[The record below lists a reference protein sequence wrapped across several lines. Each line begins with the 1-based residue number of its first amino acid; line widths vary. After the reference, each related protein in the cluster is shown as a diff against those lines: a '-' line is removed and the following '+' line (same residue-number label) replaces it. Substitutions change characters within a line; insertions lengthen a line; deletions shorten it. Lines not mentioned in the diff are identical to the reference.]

1 MHAIMVRNNNFF
13 QRSRKNLIIRKNNG
27 HRLHND
33 GCGESY
39 EMINGHK
46 IIRIENLTIKFLI
59 K

>member
-1 MHAIMVRNNNFF
+1 MVRNNNFF